1 MHAHTCTH
9 THNPSVRPCIHLDEA
24 ARKDARRRSICWAI
38 ATTGQGLDTE
48 MLARCVD
55 IALASDVADSPK
67 TDPRRGQQQHPPPQ
81 RRRAGGQQLFSLG
94 INHMQ
99 GHYRSLLRVRAC
111 MALMAPGTQRGVCD
125 GTDGLSGG
133 WDPMHS
139 GFGPAPEAMAHGMW
153 QDSETWGRT
162 RLYKERARSKILY
175 GMYVHSLF
183 LIHPSIHPSLHPS
196 IHPCIHP
203 CIHASIL
210 WPSGPGDGDLDRWV
224 ASAIARCNQRLHCT
238 GLPGSLRPV
247 IADDLRERAVTK
259 QLDQAALAQ
268 GKADVT
274 PDDVCRLHAGAAT
287 GERTLWQFILPPPL
301 LTTTSP
307 MRTSPLQ

>member
-1 MHAHTCTH
+1 MAFVCSY
-9 THNPSVRPCIHLDEA
+9 P
-24 ARKDARRRSICWAI
+24 
-38 ATTGQGLDTE
+38 GLDTE

-153 QDSETWGRT
+153 QDSETWGHRRENFVAVYT
-162 RLYKERARSKILY
+162 
-175 GMYVHSLF
+175 
-183 LIHPSIHPSLHPS
+183 PSTTLDNHLS
-196 IHPCIHP
+196 
-203 CIHASIL
+203 HA
-210 WPSGPGDGDLDRWV
+210 DF
-224 ASAIARCNQRLHCT
+224 AIAVRPTWQ
-238 GLPGSLRPV
+238 GMQVAAGSV
-247 IADDLRERAVTK
+247 A
-259 QLDQAALAQ
+259 
-268 GKADVT
+268 
-274 PDDVCRLHAGAAT
+274 PDAGSKHA
-287 GERTLWQFILPPPL
+287 
-301 LTTTSP
+301 
-307 MRTSPLQ
+307 